1 MIKMA
6 IRNLRYE
13 GDEILKKKS
22 REVEIIDDKIQQ
34 LIDDMIETMH
44 KYNGVGLAAVQVG
57 ILKRVVV
64 IDTYEDDGPIALINP
79 VILKTKRRKR
89 SRRRMFKFSK

>member
-1 MIKMA
+1 MA
-6 IRNLRYE
+6 IRNLRLE

-22 REVEIIDDKIQQ
+22 REVETIDDKLQI

-57 ILKRVVV
+57 ILKRLVV
-64 IDTYEDDGPIALINP
+64 IDIYDDNGPIVLINP
-79 VILKTKRRKR
+79 VVLKT
-89 SRRRMFKFSK
+89 SQMIF

>member
-1 MIKMA
+1 MA
-6 IRNLRYE
+6 VRNLRLE

-22 REVEIIDDKIQQ
+22 REVETIDDKLQI

-57 ILKRVVV
+57 ILKRLVV
-64 IDTYEDDGPIALINP
+64 IDIYDDNGFKN
-79 VILKTKRRKR
+79 KRRKR
-89 SRRRMFKFSK
+89 SRRGMLKFPK